1 MCTDACICNTYDNSN
16 AQEDKDLEA
25 DESNEAMKATM
36 IQNDK
41 ITLTGWEI
49 ALYVYVSKLFILFI
63 RMQKPNITANW

>member
-1 MCTDACICNTYDNSN
+1 MCTDACICNTCDNSN

-41 ITLTGWEI
+41 ITLTG
-49 ALYVYVSKLFILFI
+49 
-63 RMQKPNITANW
+63 